1 MTGLIKEVCV
11 HCQAS
16 VNLGQAITECSVCDC
31 IIHSKCFDKS
41 IHVFFENEF
50 FCSNCKYLATKRY
63 NPFKTDFENDEIDEN
78 DILHSVAQKLTS
90 CKSHNIK
97 EINNSYTDL
106 LKEHTSIFFQNI
118 DGNKSNFDTL
128 AVSLK
133 QFTAKFPIIAL
144 AETNVCPEN
153 GELYQIT
160 DYTPKYQNKIAGKNK
175 GSGVAIYVHNS
186 LNATINSNLSQ
197 VTENLETIFVTLSG
211 ERPTTVGVLYRPPSG
226 NIDEAMDE
234 LKNVLEHA
242 PKRTHIAGDFN
253 IDLHD
258 DKCKIIDTF
267 ENILFSRGF
276 FPTISTTTHE
286 KPGCKPSCID
296 NIITND
302 IESVITS
309 GTIPNCITHHHQIF
323 EIFESNV
330 DKANSSQKYTQYYDY
345 CDSNIEKLI
354 EGLQSGIYKTPID
367 MF

>member
-16 VNLGQAITECSVCDC
+16 VNLGQAITERSVCDC

-118 DGNKSNFDTL
+118 YIDGNKSNFDTL

-144 AETNVCPEN
+144 AETNVC
-153 GELYQIT
+153 L
-160 DYTPKYQNKIAGKNK
+160 
-175 GSGVAIYVHNS
+175 
-186 LNATINSNLSQ
+186 
-197 VTENLETIFVTLSG
+197 
-211 ERPTTVGVLYRPPSG
+211 
-226 NIDEAMDE
+226 
-234 LKNVLEHA
+234 
-242 PKRTHIAGDFN
+242 
-253 IDLHD
+253 
-258 DKCKIIDTF
+258 
-267 ENILFSRGF
+267 
-276 FPTISTTTHE
+276 
-286 KPGCKPSCID
+286 
-296 NIITND
+296 
-302 IESVITS
+302 
-309 GTIPNCITHHHQIF
+309 
-323 EIFESNV
+323 
-330 DKANSSQKYTQYYDY
+330 
-345 CDSNIEKLI
+345 
-354 EGLQSGIYKTPID
+354 
-367 MF
+367 